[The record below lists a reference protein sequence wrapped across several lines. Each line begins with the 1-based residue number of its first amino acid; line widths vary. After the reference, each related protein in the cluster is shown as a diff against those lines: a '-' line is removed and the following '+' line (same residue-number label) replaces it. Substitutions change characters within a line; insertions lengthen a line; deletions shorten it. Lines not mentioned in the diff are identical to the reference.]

1 MKKPKHF
8 HSESF
13 RPRKRHGPTGT
24 PAGRRVIKTAR
35 TMDAIN
41 AAARSGFRP
50 LIKAVRAAPDVQGM
64 VAVFQDPETGEIGLS
79 TDVRFGGNGTKVLD
93 YMAYYPYNFPNPFA
107 AYLVPPD
114 IAVGEQ
120 VWLED
125 LIEDLVAVWGNQGYR
140 PRLEAAAAVWN
151 GCDFEISFDP
161 KRDADHWIG

>member
-1 MKKPKHF
+1 MKKPAHF

-64 VAVFQDPETGEIGLS
+64 VAVFQDPETGEIEHRCLICDHRQTFKWREYPRIDHIGLDES
-79 TDVRFGGNGTKVLD
+79 
-93 YMAYYPYNFPNPFA
+93 
-107 AYLVPPD
+107 
-114 IAVGEQ
+114 I
-120 VWLED
+120 
-125 LIEDLVAVWGNQGYR
+125 
-140 PRLEAAAAVWN
+140 
-151 GCDFEISFDP
+151 
-161 KRDADHWIG
+161 